1 MKLED
6 IKTENQPEYQT
17 LSPSASEADCD
28 GDELE
33 QGRDR
38 LSEYKLK
45 HLENIKRNKEFLL
58 SLGLEG
64 QKQKKKGIVCQ

>member
-6 IKTENQPEYQT
+6 IETSSLSQPEYQT

-28 GDELE
+28 DGLSKYEL
-33 QGRDR
+33 QR
-38 LSEYKLK
+38 
-45 HLENIKRNKEFLL
+45 LENIKRNKEVLL

-64 QKQKKKGIVCQ
+64 QKRKKT

>member
-6 IKTENQPEYQT
+6 IETSSLSQPEYQT

-38 LSEYKLK
+38 LSKYELQR
-45 HLENIKRNKEFLL
+45 LENIKRNKEVLL

-64 QKQKKKGIVCQ
+64 QKRKKT